1 MRQLL
6 LSSPPIL
13 RGLIF
18 LLSMVDY
25 ALEEAGLKKDH
36 IKSQILAKLQ
46 FSMNVKELISIL
58 PKNAGH

>member
-1 MRQLL
+1 
-6 LSSPPIL
+6 
-13 RGLIF
+13 
-18 LLSMVDY
+18 MVDY

-36 IKSQILAKLQ
+36 IKSQILAKLP